1 MSRWFPVL
9 LLALVALPEL
19 ASACAVC
26 GAAVEDDQS
35 RVAYLVTSAVLSV
48 LPLALLGGF
57 LLWLRRQYRR
67 QRNAAAPPLPHQ
79 GAP

>member
-1 MSRWFPVL
+1 MSRWLPILTLF
-9 LLALVALPEL
+9 ALVALPEL

-26 GAAVEDDQS
+26 GASLDDDQT

-57 LLWLRRQYRR
+57 LLWLRAKSRR
-67 QRNAAAPPLPHQ
+67 QNGIEPPPH
-79 GAP
+79 PPT

>member
-1 MSRWFPVL
+1 MSRWLPILVL
-9 LLALVALPEL
+9 TALVALPEL

-26 GAAVEDDQS
+26 GANADEDQS
-35 RVAYLVTSAVLSV
+35 RIAYLVTSAVLSV

-67 QRNAAAPPLPHQ
+67 QRELEPPRQ
-79 GAP
+79 AQ